1 MSTFFG
7 GVLRFRLLILAIAL
21 GVLSLGVVQLRQAS
35 VDVLPE
41 FTPPYAEIQTE
52 ALGLSADEVEQLI
65 TVPLEADLLNGVEN
79 VEIIRSESVPGL
91 SSIVLVFAH
100 GTDIYNA
107 RQLIEERLAQ
117 AHALPNVSKPPT
129 MLQPLSSSNR
139 VLMIGLSS
147 SDLNLIEQ
155 SVIARWTMRPQLM
168 GVPGVANVSVWG
180 LRDQQLQVQVDPE
193 RLRDQKVTLHQ
204 VVTTAGNAQVVSP
217 LTFLEA
223 STPGTGGF
231 IETPQQRL
239 QVRHLLEKIA
249 DPAELGRVPVQGTDG
264 RIQLADVADIKVDH
278 QPLIGDAVVAGDTGL
293 FLVVEKFPG
302 VSTTEVTK
310 GVEDALEKLR
320 PGLSGMTS
328 DTTVFRPADYVAEAL
343 DNVGLA
349 ALIGALLMLG
359 TLVALR
365 FSWRGTVIALVT
377 VPLSLVAAG
386 LVLLATGQGLN
397 ALVFAGLAAAITV
410 VVDEAVAPTEKV
422 IRGLDRTRGV
432 DEASAVTSTIA
443 EVSSVARRPL
453 IYGTL
458 VALLAITPVAV
469 LGGRPGAFLSPMVW
483 AYALAVVA
491 AVVVAMTV
499 TPALAAL
506 LFSRWRPAAIRE
518 AAWSRRLGN
527 RYEAATGKFGSRLR
541 PVLLGAG
548 VCALIAVIV
557 VPFLSTSLMPS
568 FTDRNVI
575 VRLTSQPGT
584 SNVKMS
590 KQTAQVTRAL
600 ESVPGVASA
609 GGLIGRAVTGDR
621 VVNVNSSDVWVTIE
635 SGADYGETMQA
646 IRDAAATVPDV
657 TPEVVSYTTEKMRD
671 VGALING
678 ENPVKGSALNLLTGL
693 EQPIAVRLY
702 GQNPE
707 ILREQADRLQS
718 LVAGVEGVVDP
729 RVITTTSEPTVE
741 IEVDLAKARAAGITP
756 GDVRRS
762 EATLLQGIQVGSVFE
777 EQKVFDV
784 IVQGVPSTRTSVE
797 NVRNLLIDRPQ
808 GGQIKLGEV
817 ADVRVVDRPSVI
829 QRDAVSRRVD
839 VVAGV
844 NGRSVED
851 VTADIR
857 NQIRGMEFPLEY
869 HAEVLRQSTAN
880 EVGIG
885 RTIGVAIGA
894 AIAAFLLFQA
904 AFGSWRLAS
913 VQLVAPPLTLVGG
926 LVATLFIGRNLGLGE
941 LLGLLAVFALAAR
954 MGVAMINEM
963 QEAEL
968 ARPGE
973 SREAM
978 IQAAARQR
986 LVPVIT
992 SILAV
997 AAFALPFVILGTR
1010 PGLEIVHPLAV
1021 VLLGG
1026 LVTTALVTLF
1036 GLPAIYRQVAQAP
1049 ARSAGDEDRPS
1060 GDENRP

>member
-1 MSTFFG
+1 MSSFFSA
-7 GVLRFRLLILAIAL
+7 VLRFRLLILAIAL
-21 GVLSLGVVQLRQAS
+21 GVIALGVVQLRQAS

-91 SSIVLVFAH
+91 SSIVLVFAP
-100 GTDIYNA
+100 GTDIYQA
-107 RQLIEERLAQ
+107 RQLVEERLTQ

-129 MLQPLSSSNR
+129 LLQPLSSSNR

-147 SDLNLIEQ
+147 SNLNLIEQ
-155 SVIARWTMRPQLM
+155 SVIARWTMRPQLT

-180 LRDQQLQVQVDPE
+180 FRDQQLQVQVDPE
-193 RLRDQKVTLHQ
+193 RLADRKVTLHQ

-249 DPAELGRVPVQGTDG
+249 DPAELGRVPVQGTEG
-264 RIQLADVADIKVDH
+264 RLQLADIADIKVDH
-278 QPLIGDAVVAGDTGL
+278 QPLIGDAVVAGRAGL

-302 VSTTEVTK
+302 ASTTEVTK

-349 ALIGALLMLG
+349 ALVGALLMLG

-377 VPLSLVAAG
+377 VPLSLITAG
-386 LVLLATGQGLN
+386 LVLIMTGQSLN
-397 ALVFAGLAAAITV
+397 ALVLAGLAAAITV

-422 IRGLDRTRGV
+422 IRGLYRTQGAG
-432 DEASAVTSTIA
+432 DASTVTSTIA
-443 EVSSVARRPL
+443 ESSAVARRPL
-453 IYGTL
+453 IYATL
-458 VALLAITPVAV
+458 VALLAITPVAA

-491 AVVVAMTV
+491 AVMVAVTV
-499 TPALAAL
+499 TPALTAL
-506 LFSRWRPAAIRE
+506 LFARSRPGATRE
-518 AAWSRRLGN
+518 PGWSRRVGN
-527 RYEAATGKFGSRLR
+527 RYESAVGKFGSRLA
-541 PVLLGAG
+541 PALLGAG
-548 VCALIAVIV
+548 VLALIAVIM

-575 VRLTSQPGT
+575 VRLTGQPGT
-584 SNVKMS
+584 SNIKMS
-590 KQTAQVTRAL
+590 EHTIQVTRAL

-635 SGADYGETMQA
+635 PGADYDETMQA
-646 IRDAAATVPDV
+646 IHDAAATVPDV
-657 TPEVVSYTTEKMRD
+657 TPDVLSYTTDKMRD

-678 ENPVKGSALNLLTGL
+678 ENPVKGSHLNLLTGV

-702 GQNPE
+702 GQNPD
-707 ILREQADRLQS
+707 ILREQADRVQS
-718 LVAGVEGVVDP
+718 LLAGVEGVVDP

-741 IEVDLAKARAAGITP
+741 IEVDLAKARAHGITP
-756 GDVRRS
+756 GDVRRA
-762 EATLLQGIQVGSVFE
+762 EATLLQGIQVGSIFE
-777 EQKVFDV
+777 DQKVFEV
-784 IVQGVPSTRTSVE
+784 IVQGAPATRSSVE
-797 NVRNLLIDRPQ
+797 NVRNLLIDLPR
-808 GGQIKLGEV
+808 GGQIRLGEV
-817 ADVRVVDRPSVI
+817 AEVRVVDRPSVI

-844 NGRSVED
+844 DGRSVET

-857 NQIRGMEFPLEY
+857 DQLRGMEFPLEY
-869 HAEVLRQSTAN
+869 HAEILRQSTAG
-880 EVGIG
+880 EVGVG
-885 RTIGVAIGA
+885 RAIGVAIGA

-904 AFGSWRLAS
+904 AFRSWRLAL
-913 VQLVAPPLTLVGG
+913 VQSAALPLSLVGG
-926 LVATLFIGRNLGLGE
+926 LVATLFLGRNLGLGA
-941 LLGLLAVFALAAR
+941 LLALLAVFALAAR
-954 MGVAMINEM
+954 MGVSMIREI

-968 ARPGE
+968 ARPGD
-973 SREAM
+973 SREAV

-986 LVPVIT
+986 LMPVIT

-997 AAFALPFVILGTR
+997 AAFALPFVVLGTR

-1036 GLPAIYRQVAQAP
+1036 GLPAVYRQVAPVP
-1049 ARSAGDEDRPS
+1049 AASGEEEDRQ
-1060 GDENRP
+1060 

>member
-1 MSTFFG
+1 MSSFFG
-7 GVLRFRLLILAIAL
+7 AVLRFRLLILAIAL
-21 GVLSLGVVQLRQAS
+21 GVIALGVVQLRQAS

-52 ALGLSADEVEQLI
+52 ALGLSADEVEQMI

-91 SSIVLVFAH
+91 SSIVLVFAS
-100 GTDIYNA
+100 GTDIYEA
-107 RQLIEERLAQ
+107 RQLVEERLAQ
-117 AHALPNVSKPPT
+117 AHALPNVSRPPT
-129 MLQPLSSSNR
+129 LLQPLSSSNR

-147 SDLNLIEQ
+147 SGLNLIEQ
-155 SVIARWTMRPQLM
+155 SIIARWTMRPHLM
-168 GVPGVANVSVWG
+168 GVQGVANVSLWG
-180 LRDQQLQVQVDPE
+180 FRDQQLQVQVDPKHLAK
-193 RLRDQKVTLHQ
+193 RNVTLHQ

-239 QVRHLLEKIA
+239 QVRHLLEKMT
-249 DPAELGRVPVQGTDG
+249 DPAELGRVPVQGTEG
-264 RIQLADVADIKVDH
+264 RLQLADVADIKVDH
-278 QPLIGDAVVAGDTGL
+278 QPLIGDAVVAGEAGL

-349 ALIGALLMLG
+349 AVIGALLMLG

-365 FSWRGTVIALVT
+365 FSWRGTVVALVT

-386 LVLLATGQGLN
+386 LVLMVTRQGFN

-422 IRGLDRTRGV
+422 IRGLDRTRGAG
-432 DEASAVTSTIA
+432 DASTVTSMIA
-443 EVSSVARRPL
+443 ESSAVARRPL
-453 IYGTL
+453 IYATL

-469 LGGRPGAFLSPMVW
+469 LGGRPGAFLSPMVS
-483 AYALAVVA
+483 AYAFAVVA
-491 AVVVAMTV
+491 AVIVAMTV
-499 TPALAAL
+499 TPALTAL
-506 LFSRWRPAAIRE
+506 LFARSRPGATRE
-518 AAWSRRLGN
+518 PGWSRRVGN
-527 RYEAATGKFGSRLR
+527 RYESAVGKFGSRLG

-548 VCALIAVIV
+548 VLALIAVIM

-575 VRLTSQPGT
+575 VRLTGQPGT
-584 SNVKMS
+584 SNIKMS
-590 KQTAQVTRAL
+590 EQTTQITRAL

-635 SGADYGETMQA
+635 PGADYDETMQA
-646 IRDAAATVPDV
+646 MRDAAATVPAV
-657 TPEVVSYTTEKMRD
+657 TPEIVSYTTEKMRE

-678 ENPVKGSALNLLTGL
+678 ENPVKGSELNLLTGL
-693 EQPIAVRLY
+693 DQPLAVRLY
-702 GQNPE
+702 GQNPD
-707 ILREQADRLQS
+707 ILREQADRVLS
-718 LVAGVEGVVDP
+718 LLAGVDGVVDP

-741 IEVDLAKARAAGITP
+741 IEVDLAKAHAVGITP
-756 GDVRRS
+756 GDVRRA

-777 EQKVFDV
+777 DQKVFDV
-784 IVQGVPSTRTSVE
+784 IVQGVPAIRSSVE
-797 NVRNLLIDRPQ
+797 NVRNLLIDLPE
-808 GGQIKLGEV
+808 GGQIRLGEV
-817 ADVRVVDRPSVI
+817 AEVRVVDRPSII

-844 NGRSVED
+844 DGRGVDE

-857 NQIRGMEFPLEY
+857 TQIRGMEFPLEY
-869 HAEVLRQSTAN
+869 HAEVLRQSTAG
-880 EVGIG
+880 EIGIG
-885 RTIGVAIGA
+885 RAIGVAIGA

-904 AFGSWRLAS
+904 AFGSWRLAF
-913 VQLVAPPLTLVGG
+913 VQSAALPLTLVGG
-926 LVATLFIGRNLGLGE
+926 LVATLFIGRNLGLGA

-954 MGVAMINEM
+954 MGVSMISEM
-963 QEAEL
+963 QEAEV

-973 SREAM
+973 SREAV
-978 IQAAARQR
+978 IQAAARHR

-997 AAFALPFVILGTR
+997 AAFALPFVVLGTR

-1036 GLPAIYRQVAQAP
+1036 GLPAIYRLLAPPPAP
-1049 ARSAGDEDRPS
+1049 ATEDVRA
-1060 GDENRP
+1060 

>member
-1 MSTFFG
+1 MTSFFG

-21 GVLSLGVVQLRQAS
+21 GVLSVGVVQLRQAS

-65 TVPLEADLLNGVEN
+65 TVPLEADLLNGVEG
-79 VEIIRSESVPGL
+79 VEVIRSESVPGL
-91 SSIVLVFAH
+91 SSIVLVFAR
-100 GTDIYNA
+100 GTDIYQA
-107 RQLIEERLAQ
+107 RQLVEERLTQ

-129 MLQPLSSSNR
+129 LLQPLSSSNR

-193 RLRDQKVTLHQ
+193 RLRDRDVTLQQ
-204 VVTTAGNAQVVSP
+204 VIATAGNAQAVSP

-249 DPAELGRVPVQGTDG
+249 DPAELGRVPVQGTEG
-264 RIQLADVADIKVDH
+264 RLQLADVADIKVDH
-278 QPLIGDAVVAGDTGL
+278 QPLIGDAVVAGETGL

-302 VSTTEVTK
+302 VSTTQVTE

-349 ALIGALLMLG
+349 ALIGALLMIG

-365 FSWRGTVIALVT
+365 FSWRGAVIALVT
-377 VPLSLVAAG
+377 VPLSMVTAG
-386 LVLLATGQGLN
+386 LVLLATGHGLN

-422 IRGLDRTRGV
+422 MRGLDRTRGAG
-432 DEASAVTSTIA
+432 EASAVTSTIA
-443 EVSSVARRPL
+443 DASAVARRPL
-453 IYGTL
+453 IYATL

-483 AYALAVVA
+483 AYALAIVA
-491 AVVVAMTV
+491 AVIVAMTV
-499 TPALAAL
+499 TPSLTAV
-506 LFSRWRPAAIRE
+506 LFARSRAGATRE
-518 AAWSRRLGN
+518 PGWSHRLGN
-527 RYEAATGKFGSRLR
+527 RYESAVGKFGSRLG

-548 VCALIAVIV
+548 VLALIAVIM
-557 VPFLSTSLMPS
+557 VPLLGTSLMPS

-575 VRLTSQPGT
+575 VRLTGQPGT
-584 SNVKMS
+584 SNSKMS
-590 KQTAQVTRAL
+590 DQTTQVSRAL
-600 ESVPGVASA
+600 ESLPGVASA

-635 SGADYGETMQA
+635 PGADYDETMQA
-646 IRDAAATVPDV
+646 IRDAAATVPEV

-678 ENPVKGSALNLLTGL
+678 ENPVKGSELNLLTGL
-693 EQPIAVRLY
+693 EQPLAVRLY
-702 GQNPE
+702 GQNPD
-707 ILREQADRLQS
+707 ILREQADRVQS
-718 LVAGVEGVVDP
+718 LLAGVEGVVEP

-741 IEVDLAKARAAGITP
+741 IEVDLAKAQAAGITP
-756 GDVRRS
+756 GDVRRA

-784 IVQGVPSTRTSVE
+784 IVQGVPATRSSVE
-797 NVRNLLIDRPQ
+797 NVRNLLIDRPE
-808 GGQIKLGEV
+808 GGQVRLGEV
-817 ADVRVVDRPSVI
+817 AEVRVVDRPSVI

-844 NGRSVED
+844 NGRSVEA
-851 VTADIR
+851 VAADIR
-857 NQIRGMEFPLEY
+857 SQIRGMEFPLEY
-869 HAEVLRQSTAN
+869 HAEVLRQSTAG
-880 EVGIG
+880 EIGIG
-885 RTIGVAIGA
+885 RAIGVAIGA

-904 AFGSWRLAS
+904 AFGSWRLAL
-913 VQLVAPPLTLVGG
+913 VQSAALPLTLVGG
-926 LVATLFIGRNLGLGE
+926 LIATLFIGRNLSLGA

-954 MGVAMINEM
+954 MGVSMIREM
-963 QEAEL
+963 QDAEV
-968 ARPGE
+968 ARPDEG
-973 SREAM
+973 REAV

-986 LVPVIT
+986 LAPVIT

-997 AAFALPFVILGTR
+997 AAFAIPFVVFGTR
-1010 PGLEIVHPLAV
+1010 PGLEIVNSLAV

-1036 GLPAIYRQVAQAP
+1036 GLPAIYRQVAPAP
-1049 ARSAGDEDRPS
+1049 ATATEEARP
-1060 GDENRP
+1060 